1 MTKLEKIEADIKSL
15 SAEDIKSLG
24 NWFAEFQADQ
34 WDAQIERDAKAGK
47 LDKLAAEALKELDA
61 GQARPLPGCN

>member
-1 MTKLEKIEADIKSL
+1 MTKLEKIEAEIKSL

-24 NWFAEFQADQ
+24 DWFAEFQADQ

-47 LDKLAAEALKELDA
+47 LDKLAERALAAHKA
-61 GQARPLPGCN
+61 GQTTAL